1 MKIDKNIVV
10 KCKNLKEVKDCL
22 NKLKELGLEVKKMN
36 EYNSCLIVSSTVPCR
51 LYFSNYETPVIDIN
65 KNIASYD
72 YFLKLYKKQKS
83 KQHDLVVNKN
93 GKILQKDYLKDYKN
107 NIFYFNTEKNIVDEV
122 SASSLFV
129 DERFDNIDFYTSE
142 KACKKALKHKE
153 IENKLR
159 ALAFD
164 LNGSRDITE
173 EEWKDYDI
181 KKYFLLVNCVCMDIR
196 QSYEDIVMYHGSIF
210 CLSEKFVDKAIE
222 LIGEEDLKDYLINC

>member
-36 EYNSCLIVSSTVPCR
+36 EYNSCLIVSSTVPYR
-51 LYFSNYETPVIDIN
+51 LYFSNYKTPVIDIN

-83 KQHDLVVNKN
+83 KQDDLVVNKN

-129 DERFDNIDFYTSE
+129 DERFNNIDFYTSKKACE
-142 KACKKALKHKE
+142 KAIKRKE

-159 ALAFD
+159 MLAFK
-164 LNGSRDITE
+164 LNEDMDIDYNNK
-173 EEWKDYDI
+173 EWKYYIHYDYEKGEISTDNVLDI
-181 KKYFLLVNCVCMDIR
+181 KDMNIYC
-196 QSYEDIVMYHGSIF
+196 Y
-210 CLSEKFVDKAIE
+210 SEQFVHKAIK